1 MEIEVF
7 HPVSQLRLKL
17 AELSWYF
24 FQQLFWPQIC
34 LFSVWIY
41 TLLSILHTSLC
52 SSPLYWQL
60 LLTNTVWMHTT
71 KLVVN
76 VWHMDP
82 CTVVRWVF
90 FGNCTSDLEQVRQ
103 QGGAILPEPW
113 FFCLTARKPYP
124 KWMIRLGRH
133 LPWYKLQLFWAVY
146 LQEMGAQL
154 KALSFTSI
162 PGI

>member
-90 FGNCTSDLEQVRQ
+90 FGNCTSDLEPVK
-103 QGGAILPEPW
+103 IK
-113 FFCLTARKPYP
+113 CN
-124 KWMIRLGRH
+124 MII
-133 LPWYKLQLFWAVY
+133 
-146 LQEMGAQL
+146 
-154 KALSFTSI
+154 STSI
-162 PGI
+162 GNTVNIYCLHNTGIVGKDMG

>member
-1 MEIEVF
+1 MEIEAF

-17 AELSWYF
+17 DELSWYF

-60 LLTNTVWMHTT
+60 LLTNTVWMRTT

-76 VWHMDP
+76 VWHVDP

-90 FGNCTSDLEQVRQ
+90 FGNCTSDLKPVR
-103 QGGAILPEPW
+103 IK
-113 FFCLTARKPYP
+113 CN
-124 KWMIRLGRH
+124 MII
-133 LPWYKLQLFWAVY
+133 
-146 LQEMGAQL
+146 
-154 KALSFTSI
+154 STSI
-162 PGI
+162 GNTINIYCLHNTGIVGKDMGEKEFPKCILLKKNLEFKFKFSK

>member
-1 MEIEVF
+1 MEIEAF

-17 AELSWYF
+17 DELSWYF

-60 LLTNTVWMHTT
+60 LTNTVWMRTT

-76 VWHMDP
+76 VWHVDP

-90 FGNCTSDLEQVRQ
+90 FGNCTSDLKPVR
-103 QGGAILPEPW
+103 IK
-113 FFCLTARKPYP
+113 CN
-124 KWMIRLGRH
+124 MII
-133 LPWYKLQLFWAVY
+133 
-146 LQEMGAQL
+146 
-154 KALSFTSI
+154 STSI
-162 PGI
+162 GNTINIYCLHNTGIVGKYMGEKEFPKCILLKKNLEFKFKFSK